1 MKQRI
6 KKYIASFVMVCLL
19 ITSMPSN
26 TLASERFI
34 SADELLAIIN
44 DDIKTLYKSAN
55 YYKESINLDGR
66 TLALNRDFLEAG
78 VPYANAIEQEGIGSI
93 NQDKYRKFRLPYGSR
108 FTISSHKQEGE
119 EEYYGYSPEG
129 SLVEN
134 PNYHWNSW
142 DGELIENRTYV
153 KAPWNNKDKVSVRQV
168 CTGYFNSKRNV
179 TYTCPNGE
187 KKTLAAAIQTGMN
200 IRYGDKPASEAV
212 YKSSSTQ
219 RVYNKGERP
228 SQGGEWIEYVDIAQ
242 PPTYYSW
249 GQGYLYFDNGTRYM
263 GVDIAPYCLVASD
276 LSVEFDKPLPGKT
289 KNGEEI
295 EIVAHSNS
303 NFKKDIATCYRW
315 TVVGATTGKKVQ
327 EVEYKLYDEIVSYN
341 GECTIPA
348 PNKQALFKVKFTM
361 PEEPV
366 VVTLEINYKAPYVD
380 EGDYENNKITYKVEW
395 QPYIKTETDYILEYD
410 ELTKQVEGPIAKSG
424 SSASISLPKGSW
436 NGEASGALNVSI
448 DNSKSAINGATIK
461 EGTNDPVS
469 GEVTSATRNPILTGT
484 IKRSDFGDNPDN
496 YYASN
501 SKDPAV
507 KSLKASFQGMMQR
520 PWKYTYY
527 TPEPY
532 TGSDGKQYSRD
543 VEHEETGISTGE
555 FVPGENVITVTARIY
570 NGRENVPHVAAR
582 DFKKEID
589 DNTHISLAKTIWWE
603 SDEYHMLVQRWMK
616 HVFLTEPEEYEAI
629 KGQYKRIFT
638 QQNKATIEW
647 GISESM
653 SSIYEVDLN
662 SAKRKST
669 NKSDYP
675 HVPFAT
681 DRDLQ
686 RQYKYPFK
694 SGYYFNPVGE
704 YTFTIRTEIYKDEAK
719 ETQEHKE
726 LVDKVLQSF
735 NYGSNMTYV
744 DKGSNYQLK
753 LEIDDPTA
761 TSAAEGL
768 LGIQRD
774 YTYVTEYEIPHSP
787 DATGYTHNYFKEILE
802 GYDESNTQNSKANYR
817 YREYIQDG
825 QHIYK
830 VIEETIVTITVN
842 PSNQK
847 CYTFGGM
854 KNGKYYMTAW
864 LNDVDVSDITKVPK
878 MTLKGVNTEKQ
889 LDEIALQVHGSM
901 YDDLNN

>member
-19 ITSMPSN
+19 ITNMPSN
-26 TLASERFI
+26 ILASERFI
-34 SADELLAIIN
+34 SEDELLAIIN
-44 DDIKTLYKSAN
+44 DDIDTLYGRTN
-55 YYKESINLDGR
+55 YYKESISLKGN
-66 TLALNRDFLEAG
+66 TLALNRDFLKAG
-78 VPYANAIEQEGIGSI
+78 VPYANAIEKEGIGGI
-93 NQDKYRKFRLPYGSR
+93 DQDTYRKFRLPYGNR

-153 KAPWNNKDKVSVRQV
+153 KEPWRYTEKVSVRQV
-168 CTGYFNSKRNV
+168 SGGYSNSKRDI

-187 KKTLAAAIQTGMN
+187 KKTLAAAIQTGMD
-200 IRYGDKPASEAV
+200 IRYGDKPASDAV
-212 YKSSSTQ
+212 YRSSSKSI
-219 RVYNKGERP
+219 VYNKGERP
-228 SQGGEWIEYVDIAQ
+228 SQGGEWIEYVDIVQ

-276 LSVEFDKPLPGKT
+276 LSIKFDGPLPGKT
-289 KNGEEI
+289 KNGEEV

-315 TVVGATTGKKVQ
+315 TVVGATTGTKVQ
-327 EVEYKLYDEIVSYN
+327 DGEYKLYDEAVSYN

-448 DNSKSAINGATIK
+448 DNSESAINGAMVK

-469 GEVTSATRNPILTGT
+469 GEVTSATRNPVLTGT
-484 IKRSDFGDNPDN
+484 IIRSDFGDDPDD

-501 SKDPAV
+501 SKDPVV
-507 KSLKASFQGMMQR
+507 KSLKTSFEGMMQR
-520 PWKYTYY
+520 PWIYTYY
-527 TPEPY
+527 TSESY
-532 TGSDGKQYSRD
+532 TGSDGKTHSRD
-543 VEHEETGISTGE
+543 VKHEDTGTSTGE
-555 FVPGENVITVTARIY
+555 FVPGENLITVTARIY
-570 NGRENVPHVAAR
+570 NGRENMPHVVAR
-582 DFKKEID
+582 EFKKEID
-589 DNTHISLAKTIWWE
+589 NNTHTSLAKTIWWE

-629 KGQYKRIFT
+629 KGQYERIFT
-638 QQNKATIEW
+638 QQNKATIKW
-647 GISESM
+647 GISKSM
-653 SSIYEVDLN
+653 SSIYEEDLN
-662 SAKRKST
+662 NAKRKST

-704 YTFTIRTEIYKDEAK
+704 YTLTIHTEIYKNEDK

-744 DKGSNYQLK
+744 DKRSQYQLK

-761 TSAAEGL
+761 ELAADDL
-768 LGIQRD
+768 LGIKRD
-774 YTYVTEYEIPHSP
+774 YTKEISYELEHSP
-787 DATGYTHNYFKEILE
+787 DSIGSTHPYFKEILE
-802 GYDESNTQNSKANYR
+802 GYDESNTLNSKINYK
-817 YREYIQDG
+817 YKEYIQDG

-830 VIEETIVTITVN
+830 VIEETLITITVN
-842 PSNQK
+842 PSNKK

-864 LNDVDVSDITKVPK
+864 LNDVDVSSITNVPG